1 MLLKKPILVMSG
13 LILAAS
19 CFAAKPTSFKY
30 IEEIIVADNEVYAH
44 YVVKCSNGKEYDV
57 SAWDNKKL
65 WCVGK
70 GLKDECFKKNIKA
83 GKVVCKG

>member
-1 MLLKKPILVMSG
+1 MLSKKTLLFLSG
-13 LILAAS
+13 LLFASS
-19 CFAAKPTSFKY
+19 CFAAKPVSFKY
-30 IEEIIVADNEVYAH
+30 VEEIIVDKDVVYAH
-44 YVVKCSNGKEYDV
+44 YIVKCSNGKSYDV

-70 GLKDECFKKNIKA
+70 GLKEECYKKNIKV